1 MPDKSKLVAGF
12 FVGESPKGSGPR
24 VTLKR
29 MPDGGIEM
37 SPEQLE
43 QLLKDAGKVTEIRA
57 AMAKFVVKHLGY
69 YEYKLEDPVEQALD
83 CVHEILEI
91 LERP

>member
-12 FVGESPKGSGPR
+12 FVGESPKGSGSR

-29 MPDGGIEM
+29 LPDGGIEM
-37 SPEQLE
+37 PPEQLE

-57 AMAKFVVKHLGY
+57 LLGTFPRRDDVVRVSK
-69 YEYKLEDPVEQALD
+69 
-83 CVHEILEI
+83 ILEI
-91 LERP
+91 LEAP